1 MQPRYDAKEDGED
14 PTDEWRV
21 ERDGHEGERLAE
33 NPLHLGPLAGL
44 RGLLDGFG
52 QTNLANLH
60 RWLDFRVV
68 MVRMRPEDFA
78 VRLHQIWPGS

>member
-1 MQPRYDAKEDGED
+1 MSGGLSATVTKVNALPRI
-14 PTDEWRV
+14 RCI
-21 ERDGHEGERLAE
+21 LA
-33 NPLHLGPLAGL
+33 PLAGL